1 MNYPPSMMAGM
12 NITVSDCVDQPF
24 FEDSIRPIYAKK
36 RRAAEIPDAKK
47 RRAAEIPDDYDVQIK
62 QLRLRLGLTQ
72 IEFAKLI
79 GTCDQT
85 VCLWE
90 NRKTI
95 PRKLAWQKILQN
107 L

>member
-24 FEDSIRPIYAKK
+24 FEDSIRPIY
-36 RRAAEIPDAKK
+36 AKK